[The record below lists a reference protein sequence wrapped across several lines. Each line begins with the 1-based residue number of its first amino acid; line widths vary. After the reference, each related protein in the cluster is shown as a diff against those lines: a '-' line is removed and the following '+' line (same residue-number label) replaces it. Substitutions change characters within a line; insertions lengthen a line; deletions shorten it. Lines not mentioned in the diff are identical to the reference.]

1 MLNLREERFEVLDSM
16 RSLNDNNLRSC
27 CDKIISGIK
36 QCWKTHYAA
45 SNKVIDNYDLIDIQ
59 VPQQTN
65 NHDCGYHMLLHCE
78 HWNGVKMPLFSP
90 KDIVNVQK
98 IMTYKWLSNPNNE
111 VDWELLLGIT
121 SGPTI

>member
-1 MLNLREERFEVLDSM
+1 
-16 RSLNDNNLRSC
+16 
-27 CDKIISGIK
+27 
-36 QCWKTHYAA
+36 
-45 SNKVIDNYDLIDIQ
+45 
-59 VPQQTN
+59 
-65 NHDCGYHMLLHCE
+65 
-78 HWNGVKMPLFSP
+78 VKMPLFSP

>member
-1 MLNLREERFEVLDSM
+1 MHRFFPVLKELRNNNLDTSVGHYFLLVLNLREERFEVLDSM

-65 NHDCGYHMLLHCE
+65 
-78 HWNGVKMPLFSP
+78 K
-90 KDIVNVQK
+90 
-98 IMTYKWLSNPNNE
+98 
-111 VDWELLLGIT
+111 
-121 SGPTI
+121 